1 MTAMADVYQRAHDAV
16 LALRKGEG
24 AGHPADAATLRKVA
38 SEEVSRGL
46 AALGVN
52 VQVGVGG
59 CELAGGCGHA
69 VKVGVRRGTKW
80 KHAPRLQLHAPLQQR
95 GRGC

>member
-24 AGHPADAATLRKVA
+24 AGHPADTATLRKVA

-52 VQVGVGG
+52 VQVGVG
-59 CELAGGCGHA
+59 LAALG
-69 VKVGVRRGTKW
+69 VNVQVGVGMQSRW
-80 KHAPRLQLHAPLQQR
+80 V
-95 GRGC
+95 